1 MFTEIGKSHL
11 ECYNVLLAGLHLTE
25 NPKKYYESIMDKA
38 FVLCFFFHD
47 GQDYVLLG
55 DEYDARYSRPF
66 GKHVDVSRY
75 KIKDDFQFK
84 NRIWYNSEIY
94 NWLLLL
100 IIVGSFFVPLDDH
113 AMIAIMLGSAIG
125 IPVLYFSVRIYIHF
139 KFKSMAKQII
149 KYHQR
154 LNIVYD
160 SIMSDRNPRHMVTGK
175 SIFERLRWLGID
187 ITKTDKY

>member
-1 MFTEIGKSHL
+1 MFLSLSNLKKS
-11 ECYNVLLAGLHLTE
+11 
-25 NPKKYYESIMDKA
+25 SI

-47 GQDYVLLG
+47 GRDYVLLG

-149 KYHQR
+149 KYHQHFRHFTVFLACADQYAR
-154 LNIVYD
+154 L
-160 SIMSDRNPRHMVTGK
+160 
-175 SIFERLRWLGID
+175 EID
-187 ITKTDKY
+187 YIALITY